1 MAQISTKF
9 LKDLA
14 VSTVKLAANSV
25 SEAKIRLSNNAYLRA
40 RNAANSADVDVV
52 KVDGSDKIVF
62 GSLPQAAGTPSAA
75 NDLVN
80 KSYADSLGAGTI
92 TSVNGDAGP
101 TVVLDSD
108 DISEGA
114 TNLYHTAARAKA
126 AAVSDSITD
135 GITDVAPSQNAVF
148 DALALKISSSEKGA
162 NNGVATLDAGG
173 KIPVAQLPNSVMEYQ
188 GTWNASTNSPSLA
201 DGAGSAGDVY
211 LVSVA
216 GTQDLGSGSITFAV
230 GDWAVYSG
238 SVWQKSI
245 NSNQVVS
252 VNGQTGVVSLDSDDL
267 SEGSTN
273 LFQKT
278 WSKASFTLSA
288 GDITNQYIDLAHT
301 IIASSLD
308 LWVDGGPMETE
319 SVGYTVNLT
328 GGSGGVTRVTFAGD
342 LATGGAS
349 ELVATD
355 VIRVKYQR

>member
-9 LKDLA
+9 IKDLA
-14 VSTVKLAANSV
+14 VSTIKLAANSV

-75 NDLVN
+75 NDLIN
-80 KSYADSLGAGTI
+80 KAYADTLSGAVS
-92 TSVNGDAGP
+92 SVNGQTGV
-101 TVVLDSD
+101 VVLDSD
-108 DISEGA
+108 DISEGS
-114 TNLYHTAARAKA
+114 TNLYFTNARAKA
-126 AAVSDSITD
+126 AAVADSITD

-201 DGAGSAGDVY
+201 DGTGSAGDVY
-211 LVSVA
+211 LVNVA
-216 GTQDLGSGSITFAV
+216 GTQDLGSGSQTFAV
-230 GDWAVYSG
+230 GDWVVYSG
-238 SVWQKSI
+238 SIWQKSI
-245 NSNQVVS
+245 NSNAVVS
-252 VNGQTGVVSLDSDDL
+252 VNSQTGVVVLDTDDIA
-267 SEGSTN
+267 EGSSN
-273 LFQKT
+273 KYQKT
-278 WSKASFTLSA
+278 WSKDSFTLVA
-288 GDITNQYIDLAHT
+288 GDITNGYIDLAHT

-308 LWVDGGPMETE
+308 LWVDGGAMETE
-319 SVGYTVNLT
+319 GVNYTVSLT
-328 GGSGGVTRVTFAGD
+328 GGSGGVTRVSFAGD